1 MIDMQEDWLL
11 WIGCGMWRFLSE
23 ENWLEIMNLYLI
35 KLSKITFQSLLALR
49 NSLGSDF
56 FFSDYIAP
64 AFQYFTVW
72 NIWKKLI

>member
-1 MIDMQEDWLL
+1 
-11 WIGCGMWRFLSE
+11 MWRFLSK

-56 FFSDYIAP
+56 FSVITLHQHFNILLC
-64 AFQYFTVW
+64 VW